1 MLFHTLS
8 TKEAEKM
15 IKKEIYF
22 SDVPIEA
29 LHPFGL
35 TPEERSFVAERGIR
49 TIQDFVNET
58 GYMGKESDLYSDV
71 PQVFR
76 ERVGETIAKIT
87 DSNKKGREPDVY
99 LTPEYE
105 DNSLKLTDTLNSGN
119 VLLLDNPTTE
129 NPAKYSYLKGMPVST
144 IKEYLRFVKP
154 DGSNYLISKV
164 PKVGVEAAPRILTA
178 LDMYSE
184 QVARQ
189 AKLTDLRDI
198 NLFTY
203 QQKEKEEIVKKLYDN
218 MMEYLL
224 GTVSEFV
231 WGELS
236 DMQKQLYLLSIENR
250 KKIGKIIRYRMISI
264 ISNYTTLPELEG
276 AVHDDFKVLKRF
288 IKR

>member
-1 MLFHTLS
+1 
-8 TKEAEKM
+8 M
-15 IKKEIYF
+15 IKREIYF

-29 LHPFGL
+29 LHSFGL
-35 TPEERSFVAERGIR
+35 TPEERAFVDGRGIR
-49 TIQDFVNET
+49 TIQDFVDKT
-58 GYMGKESDLYSDV
+58 AYMEIDSSSYSDV
-71 PQVFR
+71 YKVLKKM
-76 ERVGETIAKIT
+76 VYTTIGDIT
-87 DSNKKGREPDVY
+87 KNNKNGRSPNVY
-99 LTPEYE
+99 LIPEYE
-105 DNSLKLTDTLNSGN
+105 DKSLKLTDTLNSGN

-129 NPAKYSYLKGMPVST
+129 YPAKYSNLKGMLVST

-164 PKVGVEAAPRILTA
+164 PKIGVDVVPRILTA

-203 QQKEKEEIVKKLYDN
+203 QQKEKEEIVKELYDK

-224 GTVSEFV
+224 NTVSEFV

-236 DMQKQLYLLSIENR
+236 EAQKQLYSLSIANKT
-250 KKIGKIIRYRMISI
+250 KKGQRIRHKMISI

-276 AVHDDFKVLKRF
+276 ASEDFKVLKRF

>member
-1 MLFHTLS
+1 
-8 TKEAEKM
+8 M

-35 TPEERSFVAERGIR
+35 TPEERAFVDGREIR
-49 TIQDFVNET
+49 TIQDFVDKIA
-58 GYMGKESDLYSDV
+58 YMGIDSSSYSDV
-71 PQVFR
+71 YEALKKMVYT
-76 ERVGETIAKIT
+76 TIGDIT
-87 DSNKKGREPDVY
+87 KNNKNGRSPNVY

-105 DNSLKLTDTLNSGN
+105 DKSLKLTDTLNSGN

-164 PKVGVEAAPRILTA
+164 SKVGVEVAPRILTA

-203 QQKEKEEIVKKLYDN
+203 QQKEKEERAEELYDK
-218 MMEYLL
+218 MMKYLL

-236 DMQKQLYLLSIENR
+236 EAQKKLYLLSIENR
-250 KKIGKIIRYRMISI
+250 KKIGQIIRCRMISI

-276 AVHDDFKVLKRF
+276 ASEDFKVLKRF